1 MYPLV
6 TPTSKINAGT
16 PTIPTMPIIAIGS
29 FKGFSPLFSA
39 GDKNASVS
47 ASFFRVSFGSSPLL
61 FSALTT
67 VKTFLCCRLLEKE
80 VVRGRV
86 VGDVWLVLSLLFAM
100 VFDDD
105 LVLYDFDED
114 EKAIVVAVFG
124 ENEIEALIILSYLL
138 FFCSQTLLFLYTE
151 YVVYM
156 WRVVVWFDEWVLLKN
171 TTHETLWIRIST
183 HSDD

>member
-1 MYPLV
+1 M
-6 TPTSKINAGT
+6 
-16 PTIPTMPIIAIGS
+16 
-29 FKGFSPLFSA
+29 
-39 GDKNASVS
+39 
-47 ASFFRVSFGSSPLL
+47 
-61 FSALTT
+61 
-67 VKTFLCCRLLEKE
+67 
-80 VVRGRV
+80 
-86 VGDVWLVLSLLFAM
+86 VLSLLFAM

-156 WRVVVWFDEWVLLKN
+156 
-171 TTHETLWIRIST
+171 
-183 HSDD
+183 

>member
-1 MYPLV
+1 
-6 TPTSKINAGT
+6 
-16 PTIPTMPIIAIGS
+16 
-29 FKGFSPLFSA
+29 
-39 GDKNASVS
+39 
-47 ASFFRVSFGSSPLL
+47 
-61 FSALTT
+61 
-67 VKTFLCCRLLEKE
+67 
-80 VVRGRV
+80 
-86 VGDVWLVLSLLFAM
+86 M

-156 WRVVVWFDEWVLLKN
+156 
-171 TTHETLWIRIST
+171 
-183 HSDD
+183 

>member
-1 MYPLV
+1 M
-6 TPTSKINAGT
+6 
-16 PTIPTMPIIAIGS
+16 
-29 FKGFSPLFSA
+29 
-39 GDKNASVS
+39 
-47 ASFFRVSFGSSPLL
+47 
-61 FSALTT
+61 
-67 VKTFLCCRLLEKE
+67 
-80 VVRGRV
+80 
-86 VGDVWLVLSLLFAM
+86 LSLLFAM

-156 WRVVVWFDEWVLLKN
+156 
-171 TTHETLWIRIST
+171 
-183 HSDD
+183 

>member
-1 MYPLV
+1 
-6 TPTSKINAGT
+6 
-16 PTIPTMPIIAIGS
+16 
-29 FKGFSPLFSA
+29 
-39 GDKNASVS
+39 
-47 ASFFRVSFGSSPLL
+47 
-61 FSALTT
+61 
-67 VKTFLCCRLLEKE
+67 
-80 VVRGRV
+80 
-86 VGDVWLVLSLLFAM
+86 LVLSLLFAM

-156 WRVVVWFDEWVLLKN
+156 
-171 TTHETLWIRIST
+171 
-183 HSDD
+183 